1 MNHEIE
7 YCTETKLY
15 DLRIDGLYHSA
26 HFTQV
31 EAEIEAGR
39 VASDRAKR
47 PSVAQRIAMLA
58 NEAGQALASGDRATY
73 DALKR
78 EAFALKAAELGIEY
92 SVFAA
97 EVAEHAAQKAE
108 RKAA

>member
-1 MNHEIE
+1 MNHEIC
-7 YCTETKLY
+7 YSTDTKLY
-15 DLRIDGLYHSA
+15 DLLIDGLYHSA

-47 PSVAQRIAMLA
+47 PSVTQRIAQLA
-58 NEAGQALASGDRATY
+58 VEAGKALAIGDRATY
-73 DALKR
+73 EALKQQ
-78 EAFALKAAELGIEY
+78 AFELKAQELGIEY

-97 EVAEHAAQKAE
+97 EAAEYQASK
-108 RKAA
+108 KAA